1 MNTFNLQKELFE
13 LILNAQPQFD
23 FMRDASP
30 TGLWIRDLKNPEN
43 VWMDPQWWKGLGY
56 EEYEIPSSNSEW
68 LDVVQE
74 EDMELAKVKLTKHL
88 MDASN
93 VYEQVL
99 PYKRKNGEK
108 AWIYCKGIA
117 TFDEN
122 GLPHRLVGSHEFIE
136 KMREREEL
144 LSLCNKQAQIGY
156 WQYDVETEKLEVSLE
171 FRRIV
176 GISLNEE
183 ASIDS
188 VLTYFHPDDREFAKE
203 ELARCIK
210 EHAQLELDL
219 RLLNHSNEIK
229 WMKSLGTPISD
240 NGKMVKIVGTFQ
252 DIHQQ
257 KTREMALV
265 ESRGMYQ
272 NLLNLISDV
281 VVQFDNEGNLIFVS
295 NQWEALLGFKIS
307 ECLGKNIFDF
317 VHEKDRTAIK
327 EAVLAYDN
335 VKDRVLIFRIL
346 TKNGEV
352 KWFRGAGRSIENEK
366 GVRVGF
372 QTVIG
377 DLTEFVKIQQE
388 LDEKSEQLKNIFN
401 ESSEVIWSV
410 KVPENQMIYI
420 NPAIEKLY
428 EFPVEDCM
436 KDAFYWTK
444 LIHPKDNHKIQHIID
459 TVNRTG
465 EFSEKFRLLM
475 PDGRT
480 KWVENRGRMVYENG
494 KPIRAHGMMV
504 DRTKQVE
511 TEKLLD
517 EEIRLQQILLRI
529 ASIYINC
536 SLDGLDDSIN
546 ASLAEIG
553 QFVGADR
560 VYIFNYDFENEI
572 AINTYEWCE
581 IGVNPEIQNLQ
592 EVPFDLLPDWIDVHK
607 KNKPFH
613 VPDVEELP
621 EALFEFKKHLKEQN
635 IQSLITIPMLAGEE
649 LTGFVGF
656 DQVKKKRVFTH
667 REINLLFLFGQM
679 LINVFERKIR
689 VKQLEKQEEKYR
701 NIISNMRL
709 GILEVDKQDHILF
722 ANQSFLDMSGYDFS
736 DLDRQDATILLQG
749 NEAKPRMI
757 QKLKERELGKSD
769 IYEVEITN
777 KEGEKRW
784 WLVSGAPN
792 YNDKGQYIG
801 SIGIHLDISEQ
812 KRLEREIAYNE
823 SLFRTLFDSAPFGIA
838 LKDYKSG
845 SYLNFNQRFLDMLGY
860 SFDDLYGENYH
871 DITPE
876 YYHPLDEDAEKEL
889 TIKGYFQAYRKA
901 FLKKNGKEL
910 PIEIRGAAIEDLDGN
925 KRLWAFIEDI
935 SERVRLEKAIQDES
949 GKRKRIAE
957 DLIVLKEQ
965 YQEYIYRELHD
976 GVNQLLFAS
985 KLHLENSGIEN
996 EFIENAK
1003 ELLHLGIE
1011 EIRKIALESTS
1022 HFVEERGFATA
1033 ITEYIL
1039 RLNNLNRIRFSV
1051 DNQVDGAIL
1060 LPTRIQKNLFRICQ
1074 ELAQNALKHSKAERM
1089 SFRIKTSGNT
1099 LILIAKDNGVG
1110 FAKKLIPGIGMKS
1123 ITDRIYLMGG
1133 EIRFINYPGKGF
1145 GVCILVKFR

>member
-1 MNTFNLQKELFE
+1 MELLNLQKELNT
-13 LILNAQPQFD
+13 LILNDDSQFE
-23 FMRDASP
+23 FLREATP
-30 TGLWIRDLKNPEN
+30 KGLWIRNLKNPSEA
-43 VWMDPQWWKGLGY
+43 WMDSLWWKELGY
-56 EEYEIPSSNSEW
+56 SESEIPVTHEQWCKIVN
-68 LDVVQE
+68 E
-74 EDMELAKVKLTKHL
+74 EDMQLAGIKLQKHL
-88 MDASN
+88 ENPAN

-99 PYKRKNGEK
+99 PYKQKNGELK
-108 AWIYCKGIA
+108 WIFCKGVA
-117 TFDEN
+117 TLDEN
-122 GLPHRLVGSHEFIE
+122 GLPHRLVGSHEFVE

-144 LSLCNKQAQIGY
+144 LSLCNRQAQIGY
-156 WQYDVETEKLEVSLE
+156 WQYEVETDSLEVSLE

-183 ASIDS
+183 VSVDS
-188 VLTYFHPDDREFAKE
+188 VLTFFHPDDRDFAKE
-203 ELARCIK
+203 QLAKCIN
-210 EHAQLELDL
+210 EQSQLELDL

-229 WMKSLGTPISD
+229 WMKSLGTPIAN
-240 NGKMVKIVGTFQ
+240 NGKTVKIVGTFQ

-281 VVQFDNEGNLIFVS
+281 VVQFDNEGNLLFVS
-295 NQWEALLGFKIS
+295 NQWEVLLGFKIS
-307 ECLGKNIFDF
+307 DCLGKNIFDF
-317 VHEKDRTAIK
+317 VHEKDRVAIK

-366 GVRVGF
+366 GDRIGF

-377 DLTEFVKIQQE
+377 DLTEFVEIQQA
-388 LDEKSEQLKNIFN
+388 LDEKTEQIKNIFN

-410 KVPENQMIYI
+410 KVPENTMIYI
-420 NPAIEKLY
+420 NPAIENLY
-428 EFPVEDCM
+428 ELPVVECLN
-436 KDAFYWTK
+436 DAYYWTK
-444 LIHPKDNHKIQHIID
+444 YIHPADRHLIQTIID

-465 EFSEKFRLLM
+465 SFSHRFRLLM
-475 PDGRT
+475 PDGRI
-480 KWVENRGRMVYENG
+480 KWVENRGKMVYENE
-494 KPIRAHGMMV
+494 KPIRAHGIMV

-529 ASIYINC
+529 ASVYINC
-536 SLDGLDDSIN
+536 NLNGLDETIN
-546 ASLAEIG
+546 TSLAEIG

-560 VYIFNYDFENEI
+560 VYIFDYDFQNEV
-572 AINTYEWCE
+572 AKNTYEWCE
-581 IGVNPEIQNLQ
+581 KGISSEIHNLQ
-592 EVPFDLLPDWIDVHK
+592 EVSFNLMPDWIDVHLQ
-607 KNKPFH
+607 NQPFH
-613 VPDVEELP
+613 VPDVDTLPAELHD
-621 EALFEFKKHLKEQN
+621 FKQHLKDQN
-635 IQSLITIPMLAGEE
+635 IQSLITIPLISNGE
-649 LTGFVGF
+649 LLGFVGF
-656 DQVKKKRVFTH
+656 DQVKKKRFFTQK
-667 REINLLFLFGQM
+667 EINLLVLFGQM
-679 LINVFERKIR
+679 LVNVFERKSR
-689 VKQLEKQEEKYR
+689 VEQLEKQEEKYR

-722 ANQSFLDMSGYDFS
+722 ANQSFLDMSGYE
-736 DLDRQDATILLQG
+736 LNQIIGKEATLLLQG
-749 NEAKPRMI
+749 QEEKARMLE
-757 QKLKERELGKSD
+757 KLKNREKGISD

-777 KEGEKRW
+777 KSGEKRW

-801 SIGIHLDISEQ
+801 SIGINLDISEQ
-812 KRLEREIAYNE
+812 KRLEREIAYSE

-845 SYLNFNQRFLDMLGY
+845 KYLNFNQRFLEMVGY
-860 SFDDLYGENYH
+860 SFDELYGENYH

-876 YYHPLDEDAEKEL
+876 YYHPLDMEAEHEMGL
-889 TIKGYFQAYRKA
+889 KGYFQAYRKS

-910 PIEIRGAAIEDLDGN
+910 PIEIRGAAIDDLDGN
-925 KRLWAFIEDI
+925 KRIWAFIEDI
-935 SERVRLEKAIQDES
+935 SERVGLEKAIQDES

-957 DLIVLKEQ
+957 DLIILKEQ

-985 KLHLENSGIEN
+985 KLNLENSGIEN
-996 EFIENAK
+996 EFIDNAK

-1051 DNQVDGAIL
+1051 DNQVDEAIF

-1110 FAKKLIPGIGMKS
+1110 FANELIPGIGMKS
-1123 ITDRIYLMGG
+1123 ITDRIYLIGG